1 MHSVPPRAVA
11 LSATGSRRVSR
22 RKACGQATRHRE
34 RTDTERSHDGR
45 LASPRVSLVIEKYIV
60 YKHHLDDLLKIFLS
74 CYKESVLRKPGTS
87 NAAAPT

>member
-22 RKACGQATRHRE
+22 RKACGQATRRRE

-60 YKHHLDDLLKIFLS
+60 YKHLLKIFLS